1 MSEEET
7 GKTTFVNTTDKRK
20 RRLFKDLKDK
30 DGNFIFRKKSKV
42 IEKAIELLE
51 NYYNPERDNL
61 QAIWNRARNE
71 LNMILVGKTTFL
83 SYISGDYQR
92 ALKKNIS
99 IDVIEWYKGKNI
111 EEIQLEEVL
120 ESIINV
126 WLAANYFFQ
135 IDIEIGSK
143 GSYQM
148 TFKHDFHS
156 ERYSQ
161 FWGEYFSILLQ
172 EEKKCDVEIFARTES
187 LILRISTFKK

>member
-1 MSEEET
+1 
-7 GKTTFVNTTDKRK
+7 
-20 RRLFKDLKDK
+20 
-30 DGNFIFRKKSKV
+30 
-42 IEKAIELLE
+42 
-51 NYYNPERDNL
+51 
-61 QAIWNRARNE
+61 
-71 LNMILVGKTTFL
+71 MILVGKTTFL
-83 SYISGDYQR
+83 SYISGDYQK

-120 ESIINV
+120 ESIKNV